1 MMTSPPPQ
9 PSPGSSDSPGP
20 RRSRAPWIVVGVLI
34 LIMLVMAGVGGCV
47 AMRLLGED
55 DQASAPASTA
65 ADDAPADPTEDAPAD
80 DAPAAGSGAPG
91 ASWDDPAPFGS
102 TGMVP
107 LEPGRA
113 FEITIG
119 EPAWD
124 VEPTLPDRGGEAPP
138 EGMVYVE
145 FPVTATYRGEGT
157 AIYDEIVSMVYLD
170 ATGAEHDEALG
181 VTTKNPPEELPEF
194 TDGTSTEFEVVFLLP
209 EEDEGEGVIG
219 VGPAATA
226 PAGRVFVEAG

>member
-55 DQASAPASTA
+55 DQASAP
-65 ADDAPADPTEDAPAD
+65 TEPDAPAD

-102 TGMVP
+102 TAMVP

-124 VEPTLPDRGGEAPP
+124 VEPTLPDRSGEAPP

-157 AIYDEIVSMVYLD
+157 AAYDEIVSMVYVEG
-170 ATGAEHDEALG
+170 TGAEHDEALG

>member
-1 MMTSPPPQ
+1 MMTSPAPEPHAD
-9 PSPGSSDSPGP
+9 PSGP
-20 RRSRAPWIVVGVLI
+20 RTSRAPWIVVGVLI

-55 DQASAPASTA
+55 DQASAP
-65 ADDAPADPTEDAPAD
+65 TEPDAPAD

-181 VTTKNPPEELPEF
+181 VSTKNPPEGLPEF
-194 TDGTSTEFEVVFLLP
+194 TDGTSAEFEVVFLLP

-226 PAGRVFVEAG
+226 PEGRVFVEAG

>member
-1 MMTSPPPQ
+1 MMTSPAPQ
-9 PSPGSSDSPGP
+9 PHADPSSP
-20 RRSRAPWIVVGVLI
+20 RRSRTPWIVVGVLI
-34 LIMLVMAGVGGCV
+34 LVMLVMAGVGGCV

-55 DQASAPASTA
+55 DQASAP
-65 ADDAPADPTEDAPAD
+65 TEPDAPAD

-102 TGMVP
+102 AAMVP

-124 VEPTLPDRGGEAPP
+124 VEPTLPDRSGEAPP

-194 TDGTSTEFEVVFLLP
+194 TDGTSAEFEVVFLLP

-226 PAGRVFVEAG
+226 PEGRVFVEAG